1 CRLDCEAAAVR
12 ISVASASR
20 LPPGFTLAQV
30 PPGISGLG
38 LVRALLPRKGS
49 AMTLEQQGDEVVAS
63 LRLEPPAVAVLEPL

>member
-1 CRLDCEAAAVR
+1 
-12 ISVASASR
+12 
-20 LPPGFTLAQV
+20 V

-49 AMTLEQQGDEVVAS
+49 AMTLAQQGDQVVAC